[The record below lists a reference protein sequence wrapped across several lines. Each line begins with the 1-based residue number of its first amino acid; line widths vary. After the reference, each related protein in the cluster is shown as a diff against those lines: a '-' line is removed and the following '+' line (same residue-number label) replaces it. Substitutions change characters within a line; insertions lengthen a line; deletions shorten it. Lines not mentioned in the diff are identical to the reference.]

1 MIEIQIAG
9 AGAGKTYNLSEKII
23 QFHEENISHK
33 LIYAITYTNAAKKK
47 ISDEIIKRLG
57 YIPDKV
63 RIETVHG
70 FFLNEVIYP
79 YSQYT
84 ISEVYNNAVSY
95 TLPTV
100 HAYKNKKLSL
110 LKKKRIIHSES
121 VFNKAKIIID
131 RSNSKHGNKAKKTK
145 VDFVNSHIAAKISHI
160 FIDEAQDLDGDALC
174 VFKILGENAIDVYMI
189 GDPKQAIKFPGA
201 FRDFIKQATGKDC
214 SVLSNNNFTKRVPAN
229 ILKLS
234 NELCLIE
241 EKQINSNGK
250 AGTVSYIKSS
260 NRNYNSII
268 DHYKSLGHLI
278 YIEEK
283 QGCYDTH
290 SSRNLFL
297 PLSLEEKLFDIADS
311 RDLDRRLFIA
321 SIISEIN
328 ERLKNSSSKQIIT
341 WLSKHSDLR
350 LEREE
355 YAELIQHLEKVLAC
369 GEGIQHV
376 VSSIEAVKGLESEVC
391 VFILNQTMYDYVTQN
406 IPKTKHHNKNWNKA
420 YVALTRSCD
429 TLILALDSE
438 LFSRNTILE
447 VENYLKK
454 MDIYEIPS
462 REQLMNK

>member
-23 QFHEENISHK
+23 QFHKANISHK

-47 ISDEIIKRLG
+47 INDEIIKRLG
-57 YIPDKV
+57 YVPDQV
-63 RIETVHG
+63 RVETVHS

-79 YSQYT
+79 YSHFT
-84 ISEVYNNAVSY
+84 ISEVYNSAVSY

-100 HAYKNKKLSL
+100 YAYKNKKLSL
-110 LKKKRIIHSES
+110 LKQKHIIHSES
-121 VFNKAKIIID
+121 VFNKAKMIID
-131 RSNSKHGNKAKKTK
+131 RSNSKHGNKAKKAK

-174 VFKILGENAIDVYMI
+174 VFKILGENEIAVYMI

-214 SVLSNNNFTKRVPAN
+214 NVLSNNNFTKRVPVD
-229 ILKLS
+229 ILNLS
-234 NELCLIE
+234 NALCLVE
-241 EKQINSNGK
+241 ERQTNLDAK
-250 AGTVSYIKSS
+250 AGRISYIKST
-260 NRNYNSII
+260 NENYRSII

-290 SSRNLFL
+290 SSHNLFL
-297 PLSLEEKLFDIADS
+297 PVSLEEKLLNIAES
-311 RDLDRRLFIA
+311 RDLDGRLFIA
-321 SIISEIN
+321 SIISEIT

-341 WLSKHSDLR
+341 WLSQYSDLR

-355 YAELIQHLEKVLAC
+355 YAELIQHLEQVLAS
-369 GEGIQHV
+369 GTGSKYV
-376 VSSIEAVKGLESEVC
+376 VSSIEAVKGLEAEVC
-391 VFILNQTMYDYVTQN
+391 IFILNQTMYDYITRN
-406 IPKTKHHNKNWNKA
+406 IPKAKHHNKNWNKA

-429 TLILALDSE
+429 TLIFALDQE
-438 LFSRNTILE
+438 LFSRNTITE
-447 VENYLKK
+447 VEIYL
-454 MDIYEIPS
+454 
-462 REQLMNK
+462 NKIGINEMTSL

>member
-23 QFHEENISHK
+23 QFHEENTSHK

-47 ISDEIIKRLG
+47 INDEIIKRLG

-63 RIETVHG
+63 RVETVHS

-79 YSQYT
+79 YSHFT

-110 LKKKRIIHSES
+110 LKQKFIIHSES
-121 VFNKAKIIID
+121 VFNKAKMIID
-131 RSNSKHGNKAKKTK
+131 RSNSKHGNKAKKAK

-174 VFKILGENAIDVYMI
+174 VFKILGENEIAVYMI

-201 FRDFIKQATGKDC
+201 FRDFIKQSTGKDC
-214 SVLSNNNFTKRVPAN
+214 NVLSNNNFTKRVPVE

-234 NELCLIE
+234 NPLCLNE
-241 EKQINSNGK
+241 EKQTNTNGK
-250 AGTVSYIKSS
+250 AGRIGYIKSS
-260 NRNYNSII
+260 NENYCLII
-268 DHYKSLGHLI
+268 DHYKSLGALI

-297 PLSLEEKLFDIADS
+297 PLSLEEKLIDIAVS
-311 RDLDRRLFIA
+311 RDLDGRLFIA
-321 SIISEIN
+321 SIISEIT
-328 ERLKNSSSKQIIT
+328 EHLKNSTSKQIIT

-355 YAELIQHLEKVLAC
+355 YAELIQHLEQVLIS
-369 GEGIQHV
+369 GEGSKYI

-391 VFILNQTMYDYVTQN
+391 IFILNQTMYDYVTQN
-406 IPKTKHHNKNWNKA
+406 IPKAKHHNKNWNKA

-429 TLILALDSE
+429 TLIFALDQE
-438 LFSRNTILE
+438 LFSRNNIME
-447 VENYLKK
+447 VESYLKN
-454 MDIYEIPS
+454 MGFDEITS
-462 REQLMNK
+462 L